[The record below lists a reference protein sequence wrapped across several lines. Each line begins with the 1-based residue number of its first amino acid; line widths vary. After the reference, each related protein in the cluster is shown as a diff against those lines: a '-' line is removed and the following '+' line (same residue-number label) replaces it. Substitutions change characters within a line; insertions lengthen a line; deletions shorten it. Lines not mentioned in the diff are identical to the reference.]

1 MSSETITTAL
11 FLITAVIAASV
22 LITAIFPAIFQMAG
36 TFSSA
41 SHAADQ
47 NIRTDFKI
55 ISHNVDTSTTP
66 SSPVVYIWMKNVGS
80 AQIPLSDIQSSDVF
94 CGDVG
99 SFGRLNFIG
108 LGTGSPGNGNWEAQL
123 MAPANPNYWDPGET
137 LEVVAQTS
145 KITGNNDVYFQ
156 FVLPDGIWRSIQ
168 ISLS

>member
-22 LITAIFPAIFQMAG
+22 LIAAIFPVIFQMAG

-41 SHAADQ
+41 SHTADQ

-55 ISHNVDTSTTP
+55 ISSNADTTSP
-66 SSPVVYIWMKNVGS
+66 PPVVYIWMKNVGT
-80 AQIPLSDIQSSDVF
+80 AQIPLTDIERSDVF

-99 SFGRLNFIG
+99 SFDRLTFNG
-108 LGTGSPGNGNWEAQL
+108 LGTTSPGDGKWTVQL
-123 MAPANPNYWDPGET
+123 TDLNNNNYWDPGET

-145 KITGNNDVYFQ
+145 RITGNNNVYFQ
-156 FVLPDGIWRSIQ
+156 FVLPNGIWRSTQ
-168 ISLS
+168 FPLS